1 MKRSLIISLVAG
13 ILLSLATLPLQAQL
27 IRKATT
33 PGQYVDQVTSLFA
46 QHRWDKGK
54 DLLDEGIDKYPKD
67 PNLHYLA

>member
-54 DLLDEGIDKYPKD
+54 DLLELSAEDRSHEG
-67 PNLHYLA
+67 LFMSF